1 MVWILLAF
9 MILWDHPNL
18 FTLSSSSYKRRRA
31 LMEKVSLAL
40 DWKFDLRLLAWLRLD
55 LRFYLSR

>member
-18 FTLSSSSYKRRRA
+18 LTLSSSAYKRRGA
-31 LMEKVSLAL
+31 LMEKFSGFWLGIVSLVRVA
-40 DWKFDLRLLAWLRLD
+40 
-55 LRFYLSR
+55 LRFSL